1 VRGVHRS
8 ALLLYLGIFVG
19 EVMWMALVPLVPTY
33 SQHYDLS
40 KLESGMLLAAASVTI
55 LAVSIPA
62 TMLADR
68 FGARRLTLAAML
80 LMALSD
86 LTTGLSGSYWELLA
100 SRMLFGVGFGI
111 VWTTGVGWLGEVAG
125 TSQARALSLTVTT
138 AGLGGIT
145 GPAFAG
151 VAVERYGLAA
161 PFVACAVVTAAVFIG
176 MLTIPATTGQR
187 PETTIPLATTIRRV
201 AGDRLVL
208 ASLLT
213 MMLGGFVG
221 GAVNLLAPLQ
231 LHRNGLSES
240 AIGLAFSV
248 AALTFI
254 VSSAVVARFGERA
267 ASVRVACLSAAAMA
281 AALLLVAASTS
292 SQAVIGFLLA
302 RGPISALMFTITFPL
317 GVVGARRAGISLTAV
332 AALLNIVWSAAALVG
347 PIAAGA
353 MAEATSSQA
362 TYVCLIALLLAG
374 AAWMAQAHGEERA
387 AGYARESA
395 YRTSGR

>member
-1 VRGVHRS
+1 MRRS
-8 ALLLYLGIFVG
+8 AFLLYLGIFVG
-19 EVMWMALVPLVPTY
+19 ELVWTALVPLVPTY

-40 KLESGMLLAAASVTI
+40 KVQGGMLLAAASVTI

-62 TMLADR
+62 SVLGDR
-68 FGARRLTLAAML
+68 FGVRRMTLAAMA

-86 LTTGLSGSYWELLA
+86 LATGLSGSFWELLGA
-100 SRMLFGVGFGI
+100 RMLFGVGFGI
-111 VWTTGVGWLGEVAG
+111 VWTTGVAWLGEVAG

-138 AGLGGIT
+138 AGLGGIA

-161 PFVACAVVTAAVFIG
+161 PFIVCAVVTVAVLAG
-176 MLTIPATTGQR
+176 MFAIPAHTGR
-187 PETTIPLATTIRRV
+187 RAETTMPLATTARRV

-208 ASLLT
+208 VSLAV

-240 AIGLAFSV
+240 SIGLVFSV

-267 ASVRVACLSAAAMA
+267 ASVRVACLSATAMA
-281 AALLLVAASTS
+281 AALMLVAASTS
-292 SQAVIGFLLA
+292 SQAVVGFLLV
-302 RGPISALMFTITFPL
+302 RGPIAALMFTITFPL

-353 MAEATSSQA
+353 LAQATSSQA
-362 TYVCLIALLLAG
+362 TYVCLIASCLAA
-374 AAWMAQAHGEERA
+374 AAWMVQAHTGEREESY
-387 AGYARESA
+387 AGDSA

>member
-1 VRGVHRS
+1 MRGVRRS
-8 ALLLYLGIFVG
+8 AFLLYLGIFVG
-19 EVMWMALVPLVPTY
+19 EVVWTALVPLVPTY
-33 SQHYDLS
+33 SQHYGLS

-62 TMLADR
+62 TVLADR
-68 FGARRLTLAAML
+68 FGARRLTLAAMM

-86 LTTGLSGSYWELLA
+86 LATGLSGSFWELLA

-151 VAVERYGLAA
+151 IAVERYGLAA
-161 PFVACAVVTAAVFIG
+161 PFVACALVTAAVFAG

-187 PETTIPLATTIRRV
+187 PESTLPLATTIRRV

-213 MMLGGFVG
+213 MTLGGFVG

-240 AIGLAFSV
+240 TIGLVFSI

-254 VSSAVVARFGERA
+254 ASSALVARFGERA
-267 ASVRVACLSAAAMA
+267 ASVRIACLGAAAMA
-281 AALLLVAASTS
+281 VALLLVVASTS

-332 AALLNIVWSAAALVG
+332 AALLNIVWSAAALIG

-353 MAEATSSQA
+353 MAETTSSQA
-362 TYVCLIALLLAG
+362 TYVCLIATLLIG
-374 AAWMAQAHGEERA
+374 AAWMAQAHGEERSA
-387 AGYARESA
+387 RYARESA

>member
-1 VRGVHRS
+1 
-8 ALLLYLGIFVG
+8 
-19 EVMWMALVPLVPTY
+19 
-33 SQHYDLS
+33 
-40 KLESGMLLAAASVTI
+40 
-55 LAVSIPA
+55 
-62 TMLADR
+62 
-68 FGARRLTLAAML
+68 
-80 LMALSD
+80 MALSD
-86 LTTGLSGSYWELLA
+86 LATGLSGSFWELLGA
-100 SRMLFGVGFGI
+100 RMLFGIGFGI
-111 VWTTGVGWLGEVAG
+111 VWTTGVAWLGEVAG

-138 AGLGGIT
+138 AGLGGIA

-161 PFVACAVVTAAVFIG
+161 PFVACAVVTAAVLAG
-176 MLTIPATTGQR
+176 MFAIPAHTGRR
-187 PETTIPLATTIRRV
+187 PETAVPLATTARRV

-208 ASLLT
+208 VSLLV

-221 GAVNLLAPLQ
+221 GAVNLLTPLQ

-240 AIGLAFSV
+240 SIGLVFSV

-254 VSSAVVARFGERA
+254 VSSAAVARLGERA
-267 ASVRVACLSAAAMA
+267 ASVRVACLSATAMA
-281 AALLLVAASTS
+281 AALMLVAASTS

-353 MAEATSSQA
+353 LAQATSSQA
-362 TYVCLIALLLAG
+362 TYVCLIVSCLVA
-374 AAWMAQAHGEERA
+374 AAWMAQAHTGERA
-387 AGYARESA
+387 EAYAGDSA